1 VTAPRCVVLD
11 KDILAGVFDDFLPG
25 GADDGGDGTLGLGL
39 RLRLEGWLEVASLE
53 VINPVLDGVN

>member
-1 VTAPRCVVLD
+1 VTAPGCVVLD

-25 GADDGGDGTLGLGL
+25 GADDSGDGTLGLRLG
-39 RLRLEGWLEVASLE
+39 LRLEGWLEVASLE